1 MLWVINEILNWT
13 QHAHVARSAAFSSY
27 LLSTS
32 GSAQYHHQ
40 LIDPLSFSRAKFT
53 CPWTLRSL
61 LFLLIYP
68 NGGEQPGQDFY
79 AAIQWGSSPC
89 PDVAKAEKKSD
100 ITCGFVDL
108 ASRFMCIR
116 TSFSHSALPSLVD
129 SSNTM
134 RILVFEN
141 KCMWTF
147 TTSACEI
154 LSLYCSWE
162 SASSTDFYKGHKRL
176 LADEG

>member
-1 MLWVINEILNWT
+1 MLWVINEILCWT
-13 QHAHVARSAAFSSY
+13 QHTHAARSAAFPSY

-32 GSAQYHHQ
+32 GSAQYHRQ
-40 LIDPLSFSRAKFT
+40 LVDPLSFSRAKFT

-61 LFLLIYP
+61 LFPLIYP

-89 PDVAKAEKKSD
+89 PDVAKAKKKSD
-100 ITCGFVDL
+100 ITCGFVNL
-108 ASRFMCIR
+108 ATRFMCII
-116 TSFSHSALPSLVD
+116 TSFSHSALVD

-134 RILVFEN
+134 GILVFEN

-154 LSLYCSWE
+154 LSLYFSWE
-162 SASSTDFYKGHKRL
+162 SASSTDFYKGDKRL